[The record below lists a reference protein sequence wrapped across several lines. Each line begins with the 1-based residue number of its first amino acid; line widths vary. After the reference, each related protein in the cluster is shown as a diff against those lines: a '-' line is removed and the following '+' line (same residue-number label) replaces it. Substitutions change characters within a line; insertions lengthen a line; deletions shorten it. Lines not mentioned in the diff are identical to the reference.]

1 MTGFIRALTVWIALG
16 FSVSAGHVAT
26 AAERDAPVIVVLG
39 DSLSAAYGIDARQG
53 WVSLL
58 QARLEHEGL
67 PHRVVNASVSG
78 ETTAGGLARLPRL
91 LQRHTPD
98 WVLIELGG
106 NDGLRGLPVPELQRN
121 LARMVALSQAAGA
134 RPVLFEMMIPSNYG
148 PAYTG
153 QFAKSFRT
161 VAEASG
167 AALVPFML
175 APFATDPDAFLADEL
190 VLQILH
196 APGAPRL
203 SRIETLSRYQQC
215 GEDICA
221 EQWQARYAAP
231 GQTLRQQALSA
242 HHYALKLT
250 KASNVQKHLQQN

>member
-121 LARMVALSQAAGA
+121 LTRMVALSQAAGA

-175 APFATDPDAFLADEL
+175 APFATDPDAFLADG
-190 VLQILH
+190 IH
-196 APGAPRL
+196 PRAASQPAML
-203 SRIETLSRYQQC
+203 NVVWATL
-215 GEDICA
+215 GPLLAAD
-221 EQWQARYAAP
+221 ARPAA
-231 GQTLRQQALSA
+231 TASA
-242 HHYALKLT
+242 DRDGPY
-250 KASNVQKHLQQN
+250 

>member
-53 WVSLL
+53 WVSL
-58 QARLEHEGL
+58 

-121 LARMVALSQAAGA
+121 LTRMVALSQAAGA

-175 APFATDPDAFLADEL
+175 APFATDPDAFLADGIHPKAASQPAML
-190 VLQILH
+190 NVVW
-196 APGAPRL
+196 A
-203 SRIETLSRYQQC
+203 TL
-215 GEDICA
+215 GPLLAAD
-221 EQWQARYAAP
+221 ARPAA
-231 GQTLRQQALSA
+231 TASA
-242 HHYALKLT
+242 DRDGPY
-250 KASNVQKHLQQN
+250 